1 MPYPCAMTLAL
12 PDLTLPLDA
21 GAPTLRRVLAGVT
34 LAHAQALR
42 HAAQQHDRELAALLA
57 QLDEMGVLRPLLL
70 RPQVSVLARV
80 WLAVPQKRAELRER
94 LRAALAV
101 EAALVGKLPGPLD
114 VPRGVPFGVPRLGNR
129 VEWSEQA
136 WRIEAEGLRHFAENG
151 ESFLPFWQP
160 AGNGATRDVV
170 AVYLPFHAA
179 LPNAR
184 FALADDNP
192 LPIFYDHP
200 KRRGNV
206 VSLGE
211 QTQAAWLQ
219 QLASAVDQIARHLP
233 ALLDEMRLFL
243 GHVVPVGF
251 LQEDHQS
258 ASYPHALGT
267 IYLTLHPRPM
277 MMLEA
282 LIHEFQHNKL
292 HALLQLGPILAGD
305 EDLRVASP
313 VRPDPRPLRGVLL
326 AVHAFLPVAELYRRL
341 AGTDDPLTREPWFAE
356 RYAAI
361 RKTNR
366 AAWLTVQQH
375 AKWTPLAHG
384 LADELARLDAALSG
398 P

>member
-1 MPYPCAMTLAL
+1 MAQ
-12 PDLTLPLDA
+12 
-21 GAPTLRRVLAGVT
+21 
-34 LAHAQALR
+34 AHAQALR
-42 HAAQQHDRELAALLA
+42 QTAGHDDRDLA
-57 QLDEMGVLRPLLL
+57 QFLGQLEEVGALRPLLL
-70 RPQVSVLARV
+70 RPNVSVLARV
-80 WLAVPQKRAELRER
+80 WLAVPQKRLELRDR

-101 EAALVGKLPGPLD
+101 EAALVGKLSEPLD
-114 VPRGVPFGVPRLGNR
+114 LPRSTPVALPRFGDWIAAAMRIQPDGICAVACDATPFTPFR
-129 VEWSEQA
+129 A
-136 WRIEAEGLRHFAENG
+136 WAEIAATRGIGPH
-151 ESFLPFWQP
+151 FLPIHP
-160 AGNGATRDVV
+160 
-170 AVYLPFHAA
+170 A
-179 LPNAR
+179 LPHAR
-184 FALADDNP
+184 LALADDNP

-206 VSLGE
+206 VGLGDAPAE
-211 QTQAAWLQ
+211 AWLD
-219 QLASAVDQIARHLP
+219 QLAFAVDQLAAHLP

-243 GHVVPVGF
+243 GHIVPVGT
-251 LQEDHQS
+251 LAEDHQS

-292 HALLQLGPILAGD
+292 HALMQLGPLLAGD

-326 AVHAFLPVAELYRRL
+326 ALHAFLPVAELYRRL
-341 AGTDDPLTREPWFAE
+341 VAADDPLTREHWFAE

-361 RKTNR
+361 RKSNR

-375 AKWTPLAHG
+375 AKWTPLAAG
-384 LADELARLDAALSG
+384 LAQELARLDAALSE

>member
-1 MPYPCAMTLAL
+1 MAHAL
-12 PDLTLPLDA
+12 PDLTLPLHP
-21 GAPTLRRVLAGVT
+21 GAATLRRVLAGVT
-34 LAHAQALR
+34 LALAQALQR
-42 HAAQQHDRELAALLA
+42 TAQVHDRDLAHLLA
-57 QLDEMGVLRPLLL
+57 QLDEAGALRAILL

-80 WLAVPQKRAELRER
+80 WLAVPEKRAELRDR

-101 EAALVGKLPGPLD
+101 EAALVGKLPEP
-114 VPRGVPFGVPRLGNR
+114 VAIPAGVDFAVPRLGVR
-129 VEWSEQA
+129 WPGEMAVRIDAAWLEALAAAPRQQA
-136 WRIEAEGLRHFAENG
+136 
-151 ESFLPFWQP
+151 
-160 AGNGATRDVV
+160 
-170 AVYLPFHAA
+170 YLPLHPA
-179 LPNAR
+179 LPHAR
-184 FALADDNP
+184 LALADDNP

-211 QTQAAWLQ
+211 QPQELWLE
-219 QLASAVDQIARHLP
+219 QLQFAVDHIAQHLP
-233 ALLDEMRLFL
+233 ALLEEMRLFL
-243 GHVVPVGF
+243 GHVLPVGY
-251 LQEDHQS
+251 LAEDHQS

-292 HALLQLGPILAGD
+292 HALMQLGPILAGD

-341 AGTDDPLTREPWFAE
+341 VAADDPLVREHWFAE

-361 RKTNR
+361 RQTNR
-366 AAWLTVQQH
+366 AAWRTVQEH
-375 AKWTPLAHG
+375 ARWTPLAQG
-384 LADELARLDAALSG
+384 LGDELLQLDAALSEA
-398 P
+398 